1 MNRTS
6 MCSWPN
12 LLRYS
17 YLQEFS
23 KNIFVVICFVDV
35 VIFLSASLGN
45 ALILIA
51 LRQSQSIHP
60 PSKAL
65 FSSLALSDLVV
76 GLIVAPLHFCLTL
89 GIVQE
94 DPLLYC
100 KVFAPTTVAGYI
112 MASVST
118 LTAVTIALDRY
129 LAYRLRMRYRQLVT
143 VKRVVLLLALVWT
156 LGIFFAVLWT
166 INRNVSHIV
175 GAFAT
180 FLCTTTT
187 FYCYLKIFFGL
198 RHQTAQVQEHNQFGA
213 RVSQRYL
220 FNIPVYK
227 KSVKNMFLIYCIILI
242 CYVPY
247 FLALMLLF
255 SLGLSS
261 ITFLVLSLSYIIIL
275 LNSSLNPFV
284 YCWRIPEIRG
294 QVLRILKGIYLC
306 LT

>member
-1 MNRTS
+1 MNRTLR
-6 MCSWPN
+6 CSRPN

-23 KNIFVVICFVDV
+23 KNIFVLICVVDA

-45 ALILIA
+45 VLILIA
-51 LRQSQSIHP
+51 LRQSQSIHS

-65 FSSLALSDLVV
+65 LSSLALSDLAV
-76 GLIVAPLHFCLTL
+76 GLIVAPLHFGLTL

-100 KVFAPTTVAGYI
+100 TFFAPTTVAGYI

-118 LTAVTIALDRY
+118 LTAATIALDRY
-129 LAYRLRMRYRQLVT
+129 LAFRLRIRYRQLVT
-143 VKRVVLLLALVWT
+143 VKRIVLLLALVWII
-156 LGIFFAVLWT
+156 GILFAVSWT
-166 INRNVSHIV
+166 VNRNISHVV
-175 GAFAT
+175 GAFST

-198 RHQTAQVQEHNQFGA
+198 RHQAAQIQEQ
-213 RVSQRYL
+213 SQRNL

-227 KSVKNMFLIYCIILI
+227 KSVKNMFLIYCIVLI
-242 CYVPY
+242 CYIPY

-255 SLGLSS
+255 SVGLGSV
-261 ITFLVLSLSYIIIL
+261 TFLVLSLSYIIIL

-284 YCWRIPEIRG
+284 YCWRIREIRR
-294 QVLRILKGIYLC
+294 QVLRILKGIYSMC
-306 LT
+306 